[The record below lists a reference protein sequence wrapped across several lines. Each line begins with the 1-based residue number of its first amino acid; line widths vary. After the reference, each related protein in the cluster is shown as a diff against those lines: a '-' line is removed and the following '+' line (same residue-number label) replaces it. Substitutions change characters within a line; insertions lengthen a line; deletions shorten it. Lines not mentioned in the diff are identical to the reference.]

1 MEFRIAQQWDGAAL
15 GHAGIEIRLQPS
27 PAGDAVVMEMNGP
40 FFNDPSN
47 PGGAVGKPF
56 PNLWDYEGK
65 EETVACLTSTSNQ
78 ISRGRRKPGG
88 WQTLKMDLN

>member
-1 MEFRIAQQWDGAAL
+1 MRISRFFLTSILLCFQKLAFLQMEFRIAQQWDGAAL

-40 FFNDPSN
+40 FFNDPGN

-65 EETVACLTSTSNQ
+65 
-78 ISRGRRKPGG
+78 R
-88 WQTLKMDLN
+88 